1 MSVYKEEKITLSLE
15 GMTFDLL
22 QIANIDEVF
31 DALIALPD
39 AHVDKADERI
49 PYWTEIWPSALA
61 LSVFILNNK
70 DRVKGKTVL
79 ELGAGMGLP
88 SLVAASYTSA
98 VVCSDY
104 LTDALIFAKKNAE
117 LNGILSIRY
126 ECIDW
131 RSYNSDQRYEL
142 ILASDI
148 AYEKRFFEDLPGSL
162 KKMMQPNS
170 EVWLSEPGR
179 HFTAPFILDLKN
191 HFDIKSYPLPQTWKG
206 TTFQTSVHVLKL
218 YT

>member
-1 MSVYKEEKITLSLE
+1 
-15 GMTFDLL
+15 MTFDLL

-104 LTDALIFAKKNAE
+104 LTDALIFAKRMQSSMAFCRSGMNV
-117 LNGILSIRY
+117 LIGDPITQISDTSLS
-126 ECIDW
+126 
-131 RSYNSDQRYEL
+131 L
-142 ILASDI
+142 L
-148 AYEKRFFEDLPGSL
+148 
-162 KKMMQPNS
+162 
-170 EVWLSEPGR
+170 
-179 HFTAPFILDLKN
+179 
-191 HFDIKSYPLPQTWKG
+191 QT
-206 TTFQTSVHVLKL
+206 
-218 YT
+218 